1 MGRARESLTRSFSGD
16 RINEFGRY
24 LDRPHPEGPGSEWA
38 VESAAYKSDT
48 DVTTVVFVM
57 Q

>member
-24 LDRPHPEGPGSEWA
+24 LDRSHPEGPGSEWA

-57 Q
+57 R